1 MLLSVNE
8 LNIIQLKLILYFR
21 YFEIKEHNYY
31 YKNNYVQVKC

>member
-8 LNIIQLKLILYFR
+8 LNIIQLKLPLYFR

-31 YKNNYVQVKC
+31 KNNHVQVKC